1 MSRSFSLLVG
11 CLLIAVAIAGCSG
24 SAETSATDSAKSEPA
39 SHADHD
45 HGATAKDGDHAA
57 EIAAEM
63 GKLSPQDRELAMKQA
78 VCAVT
83 GEPLGSM
90 GAPIKIDVKGQSV
103 FICCE
108 SCRDPLLA
116 DPDKHLAKLK
126 K

>member
-1 MSRSFSLLVG
+1 MSHSFNLLVG
-11 CLLIAVAIAGCSG
+11 CLLMAVAIAGCSG
-24 SAETSATDSAKSEPA
+24 SAETPTNTAEKAEPA
-39 SHADHD
+39 GHAEHD
-45 HGATAKDGDHAA
+45 HNAK
-57 EIAAEM
+57 ISAEM
-63 GKLSPQDRELAMKQA
+63 AKLSPPDRELAMKQA
-78 VCAVT
+78 VCVVS

-116 DPDKHLAKLK
+116 DPDKYLSKLK